1 MLGSPSYGQG
11 WITQPWPKLGLSLA
25 RPRLDYSALVHA
37 WVTIVRPRLDNPALA
52 QAWVII
58 GKAKAGLF
66 SPGPCL
72 GYHRPR
78 LDYSALVHAWVT
90 IVRPRLDNPT
100 LAQAWVI
107 VGMAKDGFSRPGPS
121 MVNQWH
127 GQGWVKRSGPRVAL
141 YRYAKARLPST
152 GPGSAPLSA
161 LGNSCMGIF
170 DFNTVCQPELLTMC
184 LQPEIYGK

>member
-1 MLGSPSYGQG
+1 MLGLPSYGQG
-11 WITQPWPKLGLSLA
+11 WITQPWHKLGLSLA
-25 RPRLDYSALVHA
+25 
-37 WVTIVRPRLDNPALA
+37 
-52 QAWVII
+52 
-58 GKAKAGLF
+58 G
-66 SPGPCL
+66 
-72 GYHRPR
+72 PR

-161 LGNSCMGIF
+161 LGNSCMGLR
-170 DFNTVCQPELLTMC
+170 TQE
-184 LQPEIYGK
+184 

>member
-72 GYHRPR
+72 
-78 LDYSALVHAWVT
+78 VT

-107 VGMAKDGFSRPGPS
+107 IGRAKAGLFSPGPCLG
-121 MVNQWH
+121 H
-127 GQGWVKRSGPRVAL
+127 HRT
-141 YRYAKARLPST
+141 AKA
-152 GPGSAPLSA
+152 G
-161 LGNSCMGIF
+161 
-170 DFNTVCQPELLTMC
+170 
-184 LQPEIYGK
+184 

>member
-1 MLGSPSYGQG
+1 MAVDRALTEILESPSYSHG
-11 WITQPWPKLGLSLA
+11 WLIQPWLEGGLLLA
-25 RPRLDYSALVHA
+25 RPRLGYS
-37 WVTIVRPRLDNPALA
+37 T
-52 QAWVII
+52 
-58 GKAKAGLF
+58 
-66 SPGPCL
+66 
-72 GYHRPR
+72 
-78 LDYSALVHAWVT
+78 LVHAWVT

-127 GQGWVKRSGPRVAL
+127 GQSWVKRSGPRVAL

-161 LGNSCMGIF
+161 LGNSCMGRWFI
-170 DFNTVCQPELLTMC
+170 TT
-184 LQPEIYGK
+184 